1 MNNIMIINGH
11 KAVITYDPEINL
23 FRGEFVSLNGSADFY
38 ANDIKGLEKEGRLSL
53 KIFLDT
59 CKKEGIE
66 PFKTY
71 SGKFNVRIP
80 PELHA
85 ESAQA
90 AAAAGISLNDWLK
103 IAISNEL
110 RAG

>member
-80 PELHA
+80 PDLHA

-103 IAISNEL
+103 IAISHEL